1 MKCIATVITI
11 LFFVFITIY
20 AIVTKNKQ
28 KIKSSKKESIS
39 RRLFMLQS
47 NLFVVVFSTITFY
60 IGTVINENLA
70 LIYPFLLII
79 IYIFYDIIFD
89 IWLNKE
95 ELSKDE
101 KNWIILMT
109 EISCCIVMISSVNVK
124 EIRLAIELV
133 LAYMFS
139 AHFPYMNM
147 IKEDFR
153 KSIGIKHLFEALIN
167 SIFKIKDIL
176 VLEKNKRNS
185 LVFGIL
191 MAVIVILLEK
201 YYEHVISIINGVEI
215 GTGIYGIL
223 VLIVVFVK
231 ECILKIYMSIK
242 EKK

>member
-153 KSIGIKHLFEALIN
+153 KSIGITHLFEALIN

-223 VLIVVFVK
+223 VLIVVFGK

>member
-153 KSIGIKHLFEALIN
+153 KSIGIKHLFE
-167 SIFKIKDIL
+167 
-176 VLEKNKRNS
+176 E
-185 LVFGIL
+185 
-191 MAVIVILLEK
+191 
-201 YYEHVISIINGVEI
+201 
-215 GTGIYGIL
+215 
-223 VLIVVFVK
+223 
-231 ECILKIYMSIK
+231 
-242 EKK
+242 

>member
-223 VLIVVFVK
+223 VLIVVFGK
-231 ECILKIYMSIK
+231 ECI
-242 EKK
+242 

>member
-223 VLIVVFVK
+223 VLIVVLVK

>member
-1 MKCIATVITI
+1 
-11 LFFVFITIY
+11 
-20 AIVTKNKQ
+20 
-28 KIKSSKKESIS
+28 
-39 RRLFMLQS
+39 
-47 NLFVVVFSTITFY
+47 
-60 IGTVINENLA
+60 
-70 LIYPFLLII
+70 
-79 IYIFYDIIFD
+79 
-89 IWLNKE
+89 
-95 ELSKDE
+95 
-101 KNWIILMT
+101 MT

-147 IKEDFR
+147 IKDDFR

-223 VLIVVFVK
+223 VLIVVFGK

>member
-1 MKCIATVITI
+1 MK
-11 LFFVFITIY
+11 
-20 AIVTKNKQ
+20 
-28 KIKSSKKESIS
+28 
-39 RRLFMLQS
+39 
-47 NLFVVVFSTITFY
+47 
-60 IGTVINENLA
+60 
-70 LIYPFLLII
+70 
-79 IYIFYDIIFD
+79 
-89 IWLNKE
+89 
-95 ELSKDE
+95 
-101 KNWIILMT
+101 
-109 EISCCIVMISSVNVK
+109 
-124 EIRLAIELV
+124 
-133 LAYMFS
+133 
-139 AHFPYMNM
+139 
-147 IKEDFR
+147 

-223 VLIVVFVK
+223 VLIVVFGK